1 MRTKKEGMGCIPA
14 QKNKIRLLLLSEIA
28 GRRRKGC
35 DVKPKNNSSTDLF
48 LYFFL
53 CWFNIHLP
61 QKKHDNNL
69 MVRQRFKKKEKHILK
84 MISSHLSI
92 AKKSFYMLSSKKPFL
107 MITLPCQTYKKN
119 SIDEYSY
126 QDEDKLLELWQEQ
139 TREKRMKQWEE
150 YNNV

>member
-28 GRRRKGC
+28 GRKRKGW
-35 DVKPKNNSSTDLF
+35 VARPKAFCSSTNIFLSLF
-48 LYFFL
+48 VYNGLAP
-53 CWFNIHLP
+53 ISP
-61 QKKHDNNL
+61 KKNKYGKAG
-69 MVRQRFKKKEKHILK
+69 FKKKEKHILK